1 MLIRLLTRQTGADW
15 GLLLLR
21 LGFAAMLSGLHGWT
35 RLTRAFNY
43 AVYGQAW
50 PFVAVVER
58 LGFPVPAVFAVL
70 SAMSE
75 SIAVVFVLLG
85 IYTRP
90 AAAVIAFNMTVA
102 TYNEASKGDP
112 WELPALYLLSA
123 LVLVLAGP
131 GAMSLPVRPAWSG
144 RLRT

>member
-1 MLIRLLTRQTGADW
+1 MVMIRHSGTDW

-21 LGFAAMLSGLHGWT
+21 VGFAAMLVGLHGWT
-35 RLTRAFNY
+35 RLLRAFNY
-43 AVYGQAW
+43 TVHGHAW
-50 PFVAVVER
+50 TFVGVVER

-75 SIAVVFVLLG
+75 SVAVVFVVLG

-90 AAAVIAFNMTVA
+90 AAAVIAFNMAVA

-123 LVLVLAGP
+123 LVLALTGP
-131 GAMSLPVRPAWSG
+131 GALSVAVRPAWF
-144 RLRT
+144 RRVRT